1 MTDMLTSSVV
11 AALLPPPSRFQS
23 SGLDRAH
30 AGNGDEVEPAR
41 DPARRSERIDV
52 SELSATELDDLRD
65 RRELRD
71 RYYGLL
77 QELRVVLPGVQVLVA
92 FLLTV
97 PFSQRFEDLDSTGR
111 VAYLVA
117 LVASLLATV
126 CFVTPTAYH
135 RAGGR
140 TERSARLTWA
150 LRATRAGLVAM
161 AVSLTAAT
169 FGVTRFVFGTTTAWW
184 VTVGLVVAIGSAWVA
199 LPMLTRSP
207 STDAEVERSDGQE

>member
-1 MTDMLTSSVV
+1 MTDPRGDDT
-11 AALLPPPSRFQS
+11 LLD
-23 SGLDRAH
+23 DR
-30 AGNGDEVEPAR
+30 V
-41 DPARRSERIDV
+41 SER
-52 SELSATELDDLRD
+52 SASELDDRRD

-97 PFSQRFEDLDSTGR
+97 PFSQRFEELDGTGR

-126 CFVTPTAYH
+126 CFVVPTAYH

-161 AVSLTAAT
+161 AISLTSAT
-169 FGVTRFVFGTTTAWW
+169 YGVTRFVFGSATAWW
-184 VTVGLVVAIGSAWVA
+184 VTAGLVVAITSCWVVLPLTTKGACRAPETSA
-199 LPMLTRSP
+199 R
-207 STDAEVERSDGQE
+207 QE

>member
-1 MTDMLTSSVV
+1 MSDRRDGAGEHR
-11 AALLPPPSRFQS
+11 AA
-23 SGLDRAH
+23 
-30 AGNGDEVEPAR
+30 EV
-41 DPARRSERIDV
+41 SER
-52 SELSATELDDLRD
+52 SAAELDDRRD

-97 PFSQRFEDLDSTGR
+97 PFSDRFEDLDPTGR
-111 VAYLVA
+111 TAYLVA
-117 LVASLLATV
+117 LAASLLATV

-140 TERSARLTWA
+140 TERSARLTSA

-161 AVSLTAAT
+161 AVSLTSAT
-169 FGVTRFVFGTTTAWW
+169 FGVTRFVFGPTTARW
-184 VTVGLVVAIGSAWVA
+184 VTAGLVVALAACWVA
-199 LPMLTRSP
+199 LPLLTA
-207 STDAEVERSDGQE
+207 STGRGSARPGAQE

>member
-1 MTDMLTSSVV
+1 VTDR
-11 AALLPPPSRFQS
+11 P
-23 SGLDRAH
+23 DDD
-30 AGNGDEVEPAR
+30 AGPD
-41 DPARRSERIDV
+41 DPAPQQSASER
-52 SELSATELDDLRD
+52 SASELDDRRD

-97 PFSQRFEDLDSTGR
+97 PFSQRFEDLDDTGR

-117 LVASLLATV
+117 LVSSLLATV

-161 AVSLTAAT
+161 AVALTSAT
-169 FGVTRFVFGTTTAWW
+169 YGVTRFVFTPTTAWW
-184 VTVGLVVAIGSAWVA
+184 VTGGLVVAIGSCWIA
-199 LPMLTRSP
+199 LPVLTATTGRRP
-207 STDAEVERSDGQE
+207 DDEAPGDDQE

>member
-1 MTDMLTSSVV
+1 MLRSDQT
-11 AALLPPPSRFQS
+11 
-23 SGLDRAH
+23 
-30 AGNGDEVEPAR
+30 
-41 DPARRSERIDV
+41 SER
-52 SELSATELDDLRD
+52 SASELDDRRD

-97 PFSQRFEDLDSTGR
+97 PFSQRFEDLDETGL

-117 LVASLLATV
+117 LVSSLLATV

-161 AVSLTAAT
+161 AVSLTSAT
-169 FGVTRFVFGTTTAWW
+169 FSVTRFVFNTTTALW
-184 VTVGLVVAIGSAWVA
+184 VTGGLVVAIGACWVA
-199 LPMLTRSP
+199 LPQVMRRMGQRRDDGT
-207 STDAEVERSDGQE
+207 AGQE